1 MSRCNGASKAFAKKG
16 RRTSSLKKVLCSVAD
31 GAAQSS
37 VTRLQN
43 RSSTE
48 NNNNNAYNVNFSNGN
63 SNNNNKS
70 NTNQVRAVRALW
82 QFDLF
87 SQPIPLSDFYE
98 AYFECRRKK
107 RGTFNAL
114 QFEVDYER
122 RLMELCERVNAGA
135 YYPGRSMVFIIDKP
149 VKREVFAA
157 DFSDRIIHH
166 LIIGK
171 LNHLFEKCFI
181 NDSYSCR
188 PGKGVHYA
196 VKRLDHFIRSCSEN
210 YTKDCYILKLDI
222 QGFFMHINKGLLCD
236 RLIQFIQNRYDG
248 LDKMVILD
256 LVEKIV
262 WHNPV
267 ENCRI
272 KSLPSQ
278 WDGLPETKSLF
289 LAPANCG
296 LPIGNL
302 TSQVFANFYMNIFD
316 HYMKHDLGL
325 RYYGRYVDDFVI
337 VHRDKEYL
345 KALIPKISA
354 FLKLELCLTLHPDK
368 VYLQHYTK
376 GVKYLGVVL
385 KPYRRYIAKRTL
397 GNMYDVICEFN
408 AQSLPFSPKLK
419 NAFVCSMNSYLG
431 ILSHYHSYNMRRK
444 LIYSH
449 LSSKWLNHIVAK
461 KHVRRL
467 CLN

>member
-1 MSRCNGASKAFAKKG
+1 M
-16 RRTSSLKKVLCSVAD
+16 KKVLCGVTD
-31 GAAQSS
+31 GSAQSS

-43 RSSTE
+43 WSSTE

-87 SQPIPLSDFYE
+87 SQPIPLSDFFE

-107 RGTFNAL
+107 RGTYNAL

-122 RLMELCERVNAGA
+122 RLIELCERVNAGI
-135 YYPGRSMVFIIDKP
+135 YYPSKSIAFIIDKP

-210 YTKDCYILKLDI
+210 YTRDCYILKLDI
-222 QGFFMHINKGLLCD
+222 QGFFMHINKNLLGK
-236 RLIQFIQNRYDG
+236 RLASFIGERYNG

-256 LVEKIV
+256 LVDKIV
-262 WHNPV
+262 HHNPV
-267 ENCRI
+267 NDCRI
-272 KSLPSQ
+272 KSLPSA
-278 WDGLPETKSLF
+278 WDGLPVTKSLF
-289 LAPANCG
+289 ATPQDCG

-302 TSQVFANFYMNIFD
+302 TSQVFANFYMNPFD
-316 HYMKHDLGL
+316 HFMKHELGL

-337 VHRDKEYL
+337 VHKDKEYL
-345 KALIPKISA
+345 KALIPKIRA
-354 FLKLELCLTLHPDK
+354 FLKSELCLTLHPDK
-368 VYLQHYTK
+368 VYLQHYAK

-385 KPYRRYIAKRTL
+385 KPYRKYIANRTL
-397 GNMYDVICEFN
+397 GNMYDVICKYN
-408 AQSLPFSPKLK
+408 GQGLPFSPNLK
-419 NAFVCSMNSYLG
+419 KAFMSSMNSYLG

-444 LIYSH
+444 LVYFD
-449 LSSKWLNHIVAK
+449 LSSKWLNRIVVKNHIRK
-461 KHVRRL
+461 IRL
-467 CLN
+467 NR